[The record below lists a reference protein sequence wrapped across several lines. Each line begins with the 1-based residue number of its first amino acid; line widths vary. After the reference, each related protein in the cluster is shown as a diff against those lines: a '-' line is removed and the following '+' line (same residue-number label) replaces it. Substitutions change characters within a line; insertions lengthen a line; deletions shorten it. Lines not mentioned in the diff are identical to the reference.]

1 VISLPSKVFEPSRGR
16 RQIERRAWSVLEQC
30 RRKLGLQE
38 IPLPIPVDQWIEAPL
53 GIGFGCADLSY
64 LGTGVLGAAFVEDK
78 EILIDE
84 RVLEHEGR
92 FRFTCAHELGHMV
105 LHRSVKKAFHDAGEF
120 MLPEEGNRYERQAD
134 RFAAAL
140 LMPIPLLERELAYVM
155 DDQNRDRARTTIALM
170 EPTTESVEIWR
181 RVILPRITRAFDVS
195 LTAAIFRFTDLRP
208 KLNCAGPLLPRDIVP
223 ALLNSGKP
231 ASSGLLFG
239 Q

>member
-1 VISLPSKVFEPSRGR
+1 MVALPSKVFEPSRGR
-16 RQIERRAWSVLEQC
+16 RQIEGRAWSVLERC
-30 RRKLGLQE
+30 RRKLGLEE
-38 IPLPIPVDQWIEAPL
+38 IPLPIPVDQWIESPL
-53 GIGFGCADLSY
+53 GIGFGYADLSY
-64 LGTGVLGAAFVEDK
+64 LGAGVLGAAFVEEQ

-84 RVLEHEGR
+84 RVLEHGGR

-155 DDQNRDRARTTIALM
+155 DDQNRDRARTTITLM
-170 EPTTESVEIWR
+170 GPTTESIELWR

-208 KLNCAGPLLPRDIVP
+208 KLESAGPLLPRDIVP
-223 ALLNSGKP
+223 ALLSSGK
-231 ASSGLLFG
+231 SVSQGRFFG
-239 Q
+239 P